1 VVPPI
6 EAKKSAYIDL
16 LMKLVETAAGS
27 NGQGEV
33 QKDLLD
39 RLERAL
45 GYDDVPQPVRDD
57 R

>member
-1 VVPPI
+1 MPPI